1 LIAINYDTL
10 GRCHLFLGHVDE
22 AIDLLRKARATS
34 PRYYFVHLHL
44 AAALGLRGDLS
55 EARAALAEGVKLKPE
70 RNSLARLRASVTSNN
85 PEYLRLREKTIEV
98 GLRRAGMPDE

>member
-1 LIAINYDTL
+1 M
-10 GRCHLFLGHVDE
+10 GQVVE

-34 PRYYFVHLHL
+34 PRYYFIHLHL
-44 AAALGLRGDLS
+44 AAALGPRGDLS

-70 RNSLARLRASVTSNN
+70 RNPLARLRASVTSNN

-98 GLRRAGMPDE
+98 GLRRAGVPDE

>member
-1 LIAINYDTL
+1 M
-10 GRCHLFLGHVDE
+10 GRCHLFLGRVDE
-22 AIDLLRKARATS
+22 AIDLFRKARATS

-44 AAALGLRGDLS
+44 AAALGLKDELN

-70 RNSLARLRASVTSNN
+70 RNSLARLRASVLSNN

-98 GLRRAGMPDE
+98 GLRKAGMPEE